1 MEVILLNKA
10 ELIKSMAD
18 KTGLSKKE
26 LEKAV
31 NAFCSSVSEA
41 LAGGS
46 KVRLVGFGTFATKI
60 RAARKVYNPTNKAK
74 TKAKARTIPV
84 FKAGKNLKVLAGR

>member
-1 MEVILLNKA
+1 
-10 ELIKSMAD
+10 MAD
-18 KTGLSKKE
+18 RQAFSKKE

-41 LAGGS
+41 LPEEARSG
-46 KVRLVGFGTFATKI
+46 VGFGTFATKI

-84 FKAGKNLKVLAGR
+84 FKAGKNLKSCGR